1 MGCADGR
8 SRQTE
13 RHWGDATGRGRPRVP
28 LLRHSWVHSFPHSFS
43 IRTFRR
49 EKDERGRM
57 RVASSWTQSPG
68 AGAGWWG
75 SGVSW
80 ARANVEGQ
88 RGGAQH
94 GKGPSRAAEGT
105 ERLTRALGSSPGRR
119 GASFIPHLWGLV
131 LHGKRAGMLT
141 VLSGCKHP
149 ELLLIPVASTLVPVT
164 LLPLIWF
171 QCTVSDPVG
180 SRGPAASC
188 DPGAICSLR
197 FCQFRILSA
206 ASKTQ
211 IED

>member
-1 MGCADGR
+1 MAVQGR
-8 SRQTE
+8 RN
-13 RHWGDATGRGRPRVP
+13 GTGETLRVGGGLGSHCSAIRGFIRFLTRSPSG
-28 LLRHSWVHSFPHSFS
+28 HSG
-43 IRTFRR
+43 
-49 EKDERGRM
+49 GRKM
-57 RVASSWTQSPG
+57 KEEECEWPSSWTQSPG

-131 LHGKRAGMLT
+131 LHGERAGMLT

-197 FCQFRILSA
+197 FCQFRTLSA